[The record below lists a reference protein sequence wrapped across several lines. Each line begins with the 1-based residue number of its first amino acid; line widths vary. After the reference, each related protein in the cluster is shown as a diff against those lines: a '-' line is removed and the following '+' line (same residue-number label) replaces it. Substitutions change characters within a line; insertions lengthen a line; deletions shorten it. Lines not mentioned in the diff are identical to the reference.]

1 MKIVHISIYS
11 DKGQKHVEA
20 GGVTS
25 YTKNLV
31 NNINYK
37 KEDQIYVLCNKIN
50 NQYDSYTEENINVI
64 RCFDKNPKFI
74 YQLYKE
80 IRTIS
85 PDIIHIQQELS
96 LYGNIITAYL
106 LQWLIIL
113 LSKYNTI
120 ITLHGVVSIS
130 KINKEFILEN
140 NTNAPVW
147 LVKLAFSIIYK
158 PLCIFSKGIIVHENI
173 FKKILIEEYKINE
186 NKIQVLPHGIEN
198 FTAIDQKKA
207 QQHLD
212 LPTNKNI
219 SLFMGYLT
227 GYKGLDLLIEGFA
240 EYIKQDPKAY
250 LVIGA
255 GKHPRLKDDP
265 IYLKEYKRIQD
276 KAKSLLGDN
285 HQWVGFIEEKD
296 IKYYYSAAYVSIYPY
311 TNQLSSSGPMSIA
324 IGFEKPFLA
333 SEVFDNFIEN
343 KDILFQKNSNSLK
356 DSLIKFFQNKESFK
370 QYIQSFKKERL
381 WSSIGKRT
389 YDYYKSLNL

>member
-1 MKIVHISIYS
+1 MKIVHISIYPERG
-11 DKGQKHVEA
+11 KKHIEA

-25 YTKNLV
+25 YTKNLI
-31 NNINYK
+31 NNIPYK
-37 KEDQIYVLCNKIN
+37 ESDQVYILCNKIDGK
-50 NQYDSYTEENINVI
+50 YESYEEDEIEVV

-74 YQLYKE
+74 YQLYKA
-80 IRTIS
+80 IQKIN
-85 PDIIHIQQELS
+85 PDTIHIQQELS

-106 LQWLIIL
+106 LQWLILL

-130 KINKEFILEN
+130 KINKKFILEN

-147 LVKLAFSIIYK
+147 LVKLAFLIIYK
-158 PLCIFSKGIIVHENI
+158 PLCIFSKRVIVHENI
-173 FKKILIEEYKINE
+173 FKKILIEEYKIKE
-186 NKIQVLPHGIEN
+186 NKIKVIPHGIED
-198 FTAIDQKKA
+198 FQALS
-207 QQHLD
+207 QQEARKHLSLSKD
-212 LPTNKNI
+212 KNI

-255 GKHPRLKDDP
+255 GKHPKLKDDTN
-265 IYLKEYKRIQD
+265 YLNEYKRIQD
-276 KAKSLLGDN
+276 KAQKLLGDH
-285 HQWVGFIEEKD
+285 HQWGGFIEEQD
-296 IKYYYSAAYVSIYPY
+296 IKYYYSASDVSIYPY

-343 KDILFQKNSNSLK
+343 KDILFQKNPNSLK
-356 DSLIKFFQNKESFK
+356 DSLIKFFKNKENLI
-370 QYIQSFKKERL
+370 QYIQKLKKERL
-381 WSSIGKRT
+381 WSTVGKST
-389 YDYYKSLNL
+389 YDYYKSFDV

>member
-1 MKIVHISIYS
+1 MKIVHISIYP
-11 DKGQKHVEA
+11 DKGKKHIEA

-31 NNINYK
+31 NNIHYK
-37 KEDQIYVLCNKIN
+37 KGDQVYILCNKIN
-50 NQYDSYTEENINVI
+50 NKYDSYIEDDINVI

-80 IRTIS
+80 INKIK
-85 PDIIHIQQELS
+85 PDVIHIQQELS

-106 LQWLIIL
+106 LQWLIVL
-113 LSKYNTI
+113 LHKYTTI

-130 KINKEFILEN
+130 KINKKFILEN
-140 NTNAPVW
+140 NTNAPIW
-147 LVKLAFSIIYK
+147 LVKLAFYVIYT
-158 PLCIFSKGIIVHENI
+158 PLCIFSKGIIVHEQV
-173 FKKILIEEYKINE
+173 FKDRLIKEYKINE
-186 NKIQVLPHGIEN
+186 NKIQVIPHGIED
-198 FTAIDQKKA
+198 FTAIDQQKA

-240 EYIKQDPKAY
+240 EYIKKDKKAY
-250 LVIGA
+250 LIIGA
-255 GKHPRLKDDP
+255 GKHPKLKDDP

-276 KAKSLLGDN
+276 KAQSLLGDN
-285 HQWVGFIEEKD
+285 HQWVGFIDEKD
-296 IKYYYSAAYVSIYPY
+296 IKYYYSAADVSIYSY

-343 KDILFQKNSNSLK
+343 KEILFNKTPNSLK
-356 DSLIKFFQNKESFK
+356 DTLVKFFDNKENFVK
-370 QYIQSFKKERL
+370 DVKILKKERL
-381 WSSIGKRT
+381 WSTIGDKT
-389 YDYYKSLNL
+389 YDYYKKLNI

>member
-1 MKIVHISIYS
+1 MKIVHISIYP
-11 DKGQKHVEA
+11 DKGKKHVEA

-37 KEDQIYVLCNKIN
+37 KDDQVYVLCNKIN
-50 NQYDSYTEENINVI
+50 NKCDSYIEENINVI

-80 IRTIS
+80 INKIK
-85 PDIIHIQQELS
+85 PDVIHIQQELS

-106 LQWLIIL
+106 LQWLIVL
-113 LSKYNTI
+113 LHTYTTI

-130 KINKEFILEN
+130 KINKKFILEN

-147 LVKLAFSIIYK
+147 LVKLAFYVIYR
-158 PLCIFSKGIIVHENI
+158 PLCIFSKGIIVHEQV
-173 FKKILIEEYKINE
+173 FKDRLIKEYKINE
-186 NKIQVLPHGIEN
+186 NKIQVLPHGIED
-198 FTAIDQKKA
+198 FTAIDQQKS
-207 QQHLD
+207 QQHLY

-240 EYIKQDPKAY
+240 EYIKKDKKAY
-250 LVIGA
+250 LIIGA
-255 GKHPRLKDDP
+255 GKHPKLKNDP

-276 KAKSLLGDN
+276 KAQNLLGDKY
-285 HQWVGFIEEKD
+285 QWVGFIEEKD
-296 IKYYYSAAYVSIYPY
+296 IKYYYSAADVSIYPY

-333 SEVFDNFIEN
+333 SEVFDSFIEN
-343 KDILFQKNSNSLK
+343 KEILFNKTPNSLK
-356 DSLIKFFQNKESFK
+356 DTLAKFFDNKENFVK
-370 QYIQSFKKERL
+370 DVKILKKERL
-381 WSSIGKRT
+381 WSTIGDKT
-389 YDYYKSLNL
+389 YDYYKSFAV

>member
-1 MKIVHISIYS
+1 MKIVHISIYP

-80 IRTIS
+80 INKIK
-85 PDIIHIQQELS
+85 PDVIHIQQELS

-106 LQWLIIL
+106 LQWLIVLLHKYTIL
-113 LSKYNTI
+113 

-140 NTNAPVW
+140 NTNVPVW

-173 FKKILIEEYKINE
+173 FKKILIEEYKIKE
-186 NKIQVLPHGIEN
+186 NKINVIPHGIEN
-198 FTAIDQKKA
+198 FQSINQQEAIK
-207 QQHLD
+207 HLS
-212 LPTNKNI
+212 LPKDKNI
-219 SLFMGYLT
+219 ALFMGYLT